1 MSKAKNVRV
10 AKRDGKRQL
19 SISNW
24 TQNFQRGRLGRNVK
38 VRFTGVTDYVV
49 STNARGRTTVW
60 RGDYMGLN
68 LVNSNH
74 LYIIRIIRMNFF
86 SR

>member
-1 MSKAKNVRV
+1 MAGDSFLYPTGLRNSKIL
-10 AKRDGKRQL
+10 G
-19 SISNW
+19 W
-24 TQNFQRGRLGRNVK
+24 GRLVRNVK
-38 VRFTGVTDYVV
+38 VGFTGVRNYGMN
-49 STNARGRTTVW
+49 TNARGRTTVW